1 MSFTNT
7 TTNIRYSKYYKR
19 NTDPEYYNVKYSRW
33 MDHVEDIV
41 YDRLHL
47 RLLDLPDQMYMHYFE
62 KGCTPDEM
70 ADIVFEDLLIDIDS
84 EEEEDN

>member
-1 MSFTNT
+1 MSYTNS
-7 TTNIRYSKYYKR
+7 RYSKYYKR
-19 NTDPEYYNVKYSRW
+19 NTDPEYYNPKYSRW

-62 KGCTPDEM
+62 QGCTPNEM
-70 ADIVFEDLLIDIDS
+70 ADIVFEDLLIDLDS
-84 EEEEDN
+84 EEDEEEDN